1 MVMSS
6 GRARPAGRY
15 MALPDIGIGAWADAS
30 GVD

>member
-15 MALPDIGIGAWADAS
+15 MTSPDIGIGAWAGAS